1 MGYFFKTWTHIIMFL
16 LRNLLIS
23 LQERTWDSQIILTL
37 QTVETN
43 QSVRSPL
50 DLNTVKRLI
59 TANTTVFNEMS
70 MNPRKS
76 FVFVGFSCIE
86 QVIMEMT
93 NGGADFCFE
102 CLGLDSV
109 MKAAFASSR
118 QVSSSQ
124 YIADERASNF
134 SFGVKDERTS

>member
-1 MGYFFKTWTHIIMFL
+1 
-16 LRNLLIS
+16 
-23 LQERTWDSQIILTL
+23 
-37 QTVETN
+37 
-43 QSVRSPL
+43 
-50 DLNTVKRLI
+50 
-59 TANTTVFNEMS
+59 

-76 FVFVGFSCIE
+76 FVLVGFSCIE

-134 SFGVKDERTS
+134 SFGVRDERTS